1 MNVYYEEDTHQTS
14 KSFKLDSS
22 SKVKSSHLFHF
33 VSKFFTHTRTLAE
46 KEEKKKKRVEKWLIE
61 TVVRFSVEILKW
73 LARKSQASLQVTK
86 LGSTSTPCEI
96 SWSM

>member
-33 VSKFFTHTRTLAE
+33 VSKFFTHIRTLAE
-46 KEEKKKKRVEKWLIE
+46 KEKKKREWKND
-61 TVVRFSVEILKW
+61 
-73 LARKSQASLQVTK
+73 
-86 LGSTSTPCEI
+86 
-96 SWSM
+96 

>member
-33 VSKFFTHTRTLAE
+33 VSKFFTHIRTLAE
-46 KEEKKKKRVEKWLIE
+46 KEKKKKESGKMTNRNSSEIQCGNIE
-61 TVVRFSVEILKW
+61 VVS
-73 LARKSQASLQVTK
+73 
-86 LGSTSTPCEI
+86 
-96 SWSM
+96 